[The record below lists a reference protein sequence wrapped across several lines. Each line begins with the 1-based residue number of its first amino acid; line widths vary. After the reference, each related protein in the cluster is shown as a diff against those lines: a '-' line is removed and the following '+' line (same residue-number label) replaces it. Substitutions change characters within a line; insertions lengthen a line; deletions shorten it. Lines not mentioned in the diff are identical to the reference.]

1 MRGVRYRLPNRL
13 PGRLNVG
20 TFRTWLALLVVIAHI
35 HIDQHAHVGFSGG
48 AIIAVRIFFV
58 ISGFYMALILNGKYL
73 NSAEDFYWSRALRLY
88 PVYLATIVVTLIIDT
103 VFLRG
108 GHVKNW
114 SALLSSDS
122 FWAAPAL
129 VLANLSFIGLNDL
142 TVICLE
148 TSSGIMSFIEND
160 ACPAGNP
167 LNWYVI
173 VPQAWTLGI
182 EVLFYIIAPFILRRG
197 VRMVLGLLIASIVLK
212 FSVIAL
218 GMNVNPYDRY
228 LFILEFVFFLTGAA
242 SFFFYE
248 WLKKL
253 NRDIIHMLAP
263 FAPAVAIILTNIYVY
278 VMPSYY
284 FTNKVV
290 LDAILDPLLIGA
302 MFVLI
307 PLSFMATAK
316 SEWDNWIGELS
327 YPIYITHVIA
337 LLVSIEL
344 ANLLGIEAMWTRF
357 SLHMTLI
364 LAVAV
369 LTVFTIV
376 RPIEAARG
384 RRTLAE
390 RHASVGRIRIPRFA

>member
-1 MRGVRYRLPNRL
+1 M
-13 PGRLNVG
+13 G

-35 HIDQHAHVGFSGG
+35 HMDAQARVGMSGG

-73 NSAEDFYWSRALRLY
+73 NSVGDFYRSRALRLY
-88 PVYLATIVVTLIIDT
+88 PAYLATVIVTLFIDT
-103 VFLRG
+103 LFLHG
-108 GHVKNW
+108 VHFKSW
-114 SALLSSDS
+114 SALLSSDG
-122 FWAAPAL
+122 FWIAPIMAF
-129 VLANLSFIGLNDL
+129 ANVSFIGLNDMVL
-142 TVICLE
+142 ICMDRATGAISLKE
-148 TSSGIMSFIEND
+148 AG
-160 ACPAGNP
+160 ACPSGHP
-167 LNWYVI
+167 FSSYVV

-182 EVLFYIIAPFILRRG
+182 EVLFYAIAPFILRRG
-197 VRMVLGLLIASIVLK
+197 VRLVLGLLAASIILK

-218 GMNVNPYDRY
+218 GMNTHPYDRH
-228 LFILEFVFFLTGAA
+228 LFALEFVFFLTGAA
-242 SFFFYE
+242 SYFFYD
-248 WLKKL
+248 WLRKL
-253 NRDIIHMLAP
+253 NIDAIRAVAP
-263 FAPAVAIILTNIYVY
+263 FAPAMAIILTNAYVY

-284 FTNKVV
+284 YTNKFV

-344 ANLLGIEAMWTRF
+344 ANLLELEAMWTRF

-369 LTVFTIV
+369 LAVFAIT
-376 RPIEAARG
+376 RPIEALRG
-384 RRTLAE
+384 RRTLTE
-390 RHASVGRIRIPRFA
+390 RHASVGRIRIPGFA